1 MVSNNSTATRLKFD
15 VFRRCNYFLA
25 RLGVDSKWNNEKKK
39 NRRGKNIYTYLGIKY
54 ISRIDTEIAIGIPRV
69 IFFLFS
75 NQIGSWN
82 R

>member
-39 NRRGKNIYTYLGIKY
+39 IAGENIYISGIKY
-54 ISRIDTEIAIGIPRV
+54 ISRIDTEIAIGVPRV

>member
-39 NRRGKNIYTYLGIKY
+39 KIVGENIYISGIKY
-54 ISRIDTEIAIGIPRV
+54 ISRIDTEIAIGVPRV